1 MSKIVFSESITFSRR
16 HNQSDGNHD
25 ATSSMSENKDRA
37 GNDQTERENSF
48 DFIADDLQ
56 KKKITNEDDILQ
68 DVCQSLSEFGI
79 LENIRYF
86 FIFYLIN

>member
-1 MSKIVFSESITFSRR
+1 MTKPNGKIRSILLPTI
-16 HNQSDGNHD
+16 H
-25 ATSSMSENKDRA
+25 
-37 GNDQTERENSF
+37 
-48 DFIADDLQ
+48 

>member
-1 MSKIVFSESITFSRR
+1 MTKPNGKIRSILLPTT
-16 HNQSDGNHD
+16 H
-25 ATSSMSENKDRA
+25 
-37 GNDQTERENSF
+37 
-48 DFIADDLQ
+48 

-86 FIFYLIN
+86 FYILFDKLVHHSEKCDSKLI